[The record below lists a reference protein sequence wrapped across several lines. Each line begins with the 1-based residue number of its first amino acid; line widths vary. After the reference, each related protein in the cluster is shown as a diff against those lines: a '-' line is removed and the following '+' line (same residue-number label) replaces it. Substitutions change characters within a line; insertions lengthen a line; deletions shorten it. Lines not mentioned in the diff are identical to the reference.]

1 MIISPGARLVKRR
14 GSAVSLAMMAMLLAP
29 LAVAAQSSFLGLNV
43 DADRNRVLLEIP
55 EARLGEDFL
64 YLNTLATGAGVSR
77 LGLDRGQTGTN
88 AVVRLERR
96 GARVLMVR
104 DNLSVRSL
112 SGDEAAARAA
122 SESFATSVVASFPIL
137 EGEGS
142 GRTIVV
148 DASSL
153 FLADVY
159 DVIGSVRGAG
169 QGTLRLDR
177 DRSWVDESMSGAFP
191 ENLEVRAVLTF
202 LTDVPGADL
211 RRAAPDAKAVT
222 FEQHHSLLRLPD
234 DEGFRPRVADGR
246 SGVNSSTFFDFSQGF
261 EGTYRNAYASRWRL
275 VPSDIPAYLRG
286 ELVTPVKPIVYYL
299 DPGIPEPYRSAFREG
314 GMWWNEVFEAA
325 GFRDAFQ
332 IRDLPAGANP
342 MDARYPMVYWVHR
355 VAPAASVGPSYRDP
369 RTGEIISTVV
379 RMDSYRSL
387 VDYNIYAGL
396 VPAAGPEGLSVSAED
411 FTMARR
417 RQHVAHEIGHTIG
430 LAHNFVAMSQGA
442 SSVMD
447 YPFPTI
453 DVDDGG
459 QIDLSRAYRTSG
471 GAWDS
476 LAIRFAYTWYPD
488 EQSEREGLARIME
501 EALDDGLRFITGGHA
516 GAAGS
521 IPEATQWLSG
531 GSALEALQR
540 TSRVRR
546 VLVESFD
553 ETAIQPGEPMSL
565 LNQRFAHVYL
575 HHRYGL
581 EALIKYIG
589 GMEFTY
595 TVRGDGQTP
604 TRVLPA
610 AEQRRALGMALDAL
624 EPREL
629 AIPDRVAA
637 LIPPSPF
644 GTDGS
649 EIWLP
654 SAAGPA
660 FDPVTL
666 AGGLAT
672 EVVEAIL
679 HPQRAQRLVLFHA
692 RDEGNPS
699 LYEVIETLVE
709 RTWRAS
715 DRDAG
720 ERLLRRTVQ
729 RVVLNSLL
737 DLAGDPDATPEVR
750 AIAEFHLS
758 RLEADLDDL
767 SGGSVEDQA
776 HRAVALRDIERYFD
790 GGDDP
795 ESRSRFPVVPLPW
808 P

>member
-1 MIISPGARLVKRR
+1 MMISPGARLIAR
-14 GSAVSLAMMAMLLAP
+14 SALATLSAALTLLLAP
-29 LAVAAQSSFLGLNV
+29 VAAAGQSPFLGFEV
-43 DADRNRVLLEIP
+43 DAERNRVLLEVP
-55 EARLGEDFL
+55 VALLGEDFL

-96 GARVLMVR
+96 GSRVLMVR
-104 DNLSVRSL
+104 DNLSIRTLV
-112 SGDEAAARAA
+112 GDEEVERAA
-122 SESFATSVVASFPIL
+122 TESFATSVVGSFPIQA
-137 EGEGS
+137 GEGS
-142 GRTIVV
+142 SSTIVV

-159 DVIGSVRGAG
+159 GVIGQVRNAG
-169 QGTLRLDR
+169 QGTLRLER
-177 DRSWVDESMSGAFP
+177 DRSWIDETMSGAFP

-202 LTDVPGADL
+202 LSDAPGADL
-211 RRAAPDAKAVT
+211 RRAAPDASAVT
-222 FEQHHSLLRLPD
+222 FEQHHTLMRLPD
-234 DEGFRPRVADGR
+234 TEGFRPRIADGR
-246 SGVNSSTFFDFSQGF
+246 SGINPTSFFDFSQGF
-261 EGTYRNAYASRWRL
+261 DGTYRNAYASRWRL

-286 ELVTPVKPIVYYL
+286 ELVTPVEPIVYYL

-314 GMWWNEVFEAA
+314 GMWWNEIFEVA

-332 IRDLPAGANP
+332 IRDLPPGANP
-342 MDARYPMVYWVHR
+342 MDARYPMIYWVHR
-355 VAPAASVGPSYRDP
+355 VSPAASVGPSYRDP

-379 RMDSYRSL
+379 RMDAYRSL

-396 VPAAGPEGLSVSAED
+396 VPAAGEGGLSVSAED

-442 SSVMD
+442 TSVMD
-447 YPFPTI
+447 YPFPNI

-459 QIDLSRAYRTSG
+459 AVDLSRAYRISG

-476 LAIRFAYTWYPD
+476 LAIAFAYTWFPD
-488 EQSEREGLARIME
+488 EASEKAGLERIIND
-501 EALDDGLRFITGGHA
+501 AIAGGLKFITGGHA
-516 GAAGS
+516 GPTGS
-521 IPEATQWLSG
+521 IPEATQWLAG
-531 GSALEALQR
+531 GTALEVFQR
-540 TSRVRR
+540 TSRVRGI
-546 VLVESFD
+546 LVDSFD
-553 ETAIQPGEPMSL
+553 ESAIQPGEPMSM

-610 AEQRRALGMALDAL
+610 EEQRRALRLALDAL
-624 EPREL
+624 EPGEL
-629 AIPDRVAA
+629 AVPDRVAA
-637 LIPPSPF
+637 LIPPTPF
-644 GTDGS
+644 GIDGS

-679 HPQRAQRLVLFHA
+679 HPQRVQRLVLFHA
-692 RDEGNPS
+692 RDESNPS
-699 LYEVIETLVE
+699 LNEVIETLV
-709 RTWRAS
+709 
-715 DRDAG
+715 DRSWGANDRNAAD
-720 ERLLRRTVQ
+720 RLYRRTVQ

-737 DLAGDPDATPEVR
+737 DLAGNADATPEVR
-750 AIAEFHLS
+750 SVAEYQLA
-758 RLEADLDDL
+758 RLQATLTRA
-767 SGGSVEDQA
+767 SGGAVEDQA
-776 HRAVALRDIERYFD
+776 HRAAALRDIERYFD